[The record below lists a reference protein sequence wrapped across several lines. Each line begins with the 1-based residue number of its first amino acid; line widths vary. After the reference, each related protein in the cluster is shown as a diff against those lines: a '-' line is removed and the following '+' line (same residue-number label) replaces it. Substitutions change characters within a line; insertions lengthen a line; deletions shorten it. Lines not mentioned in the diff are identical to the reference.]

1 MIDVQDTIT
10 GLKKMLRLIDRDIG
24 ISAALR
30 DEEMRENA
38 EWRRG
43 IVNSAIVILE
53 GSAAKP

>member
-1 MIDVQDTIT
+1 MIDVQDTIA

-24 ISAALR
+24 VSAALR

-53 GSAAKP
+53 GIAAKP

>member
-24 ISAALR
+24 VSAALR

-53 GSAAKP
+53 GIAAKP